1 MRDAAGTRLQA
12 LGQQLVVVHDGLR
25 ADLERLRTALEAG
38 DDAVAAPTLPQHCL
52 AFCAALSRH
61 HRGEDADVFPV
72 LGERHPE
79 LGAVLAQLREDHAV
93 IAGLLTSLA
102 ASAAALP
109 AGPGPDERVRFRS
122 ELDGVGGIMESHFR
136 FEERRIRSALDAW
149 TDPPVASPALFG
161 VAAPGP
167 G

>member
-1 MRDAAGTRLQA
+1 MRDGARTRLQA

-25 ADLERLRTALEAG
+25 ADLERLRTALETG
-38 DDAVAAPTLPQHCL
+38 DDAVAARTLPQHCL

-79 LGAVLAQLREDHAV
+79 LAEVLAQLREDHAV

-102 ASAAALP
+102 ASTDALP
-109 AGPGPDERVRFRS
+109 PHPDPDERYRFLT
-122 ELDGVGGIMESHFR
+122 ELDGVGAIMESHFR

-149 TDPPVASPALFG
+149 TDAPAAGPALFG
-161 VAAPGP
+161 VAPGP

>member
-1 MRDAAGTRLQA
+1 MRDGTRARLQA

-25 ADLERLRTALEAG
+25 ADLDRLRTALDAG
-38 DDAVAAPTLPQHCL
+38 EDVAAARTLPQHCL
-52 AFCAALSRH
+52 AFCAALGRH
-61 HRGEDADVFPV
+61 HRSEDADVFPA

-79 LGAVLAQLREDHAV
+79 LAEVLARLREDHAV

-102 ASAAALP
+102 ASTDALP
-109 AGPGPDERVRFRS
+109 AHPDADQRSRFRA
-122 ELDGVGGIMESHFR
+122 ELDGVGALMESHFR

-149 TDPPVASPALFG
+149 TDAPAAGPALVG
-161 VAAPGP
+161 VVPPGP